1 MQRMKFDIFTIFFHS
16 NQLNI
21 STATESISM
30 ILGKD
35 QSIERDKVIVNNNT
49 AGVSTII
56 NILADNEEIEGSSI
70 ISGFEMSDV
79 QIAELV
85 FVINQVN
92 TMCTPTVAVSISVE
106 NNKVLREIAHDIF
119 MNKD

>member
-30 ILGKD
+30 ILDKD

-79 QIAELV
+79 QMAELV
-85 FVINQVN
+85 
-92 TMCTPTVAVSISVE
+92 SVR
-106 NNKVLREIAHDIF
+106 N
-119 MNKD
+119 